1 MTSVLIL
8 GAFELPWMAQ
18 QMASHCDAVICVG
31 LLLKGETLHFE
42 VLSHSTCQG
51 LMDIQLRT
59 GVPMVNGVLNC
70 FSEEQAAKRCDPLE
84 SVLCESLAATAVHMA
99 ALRVK
104 VCANK

>member
-1 MTSVLIL
+1 
-8 GAFELPWMAQ
+8 
-18 QMASHCDAVICVG
+18 MASHCDAVICVG

-59 GVPMVNGVLNC
+59 GVPIVNGVLNC
-70 FSEEQAAKRCDPLE
+70 FSEEQAEKRCDPLE

-104 VCANK
+104 VTETK